1 MRGTWV
7 TAAALMVACAAL
19 AGCGSSTHEN
29 EPRPPVPTVVSVSV
43 GEDEISANAAIG
55 RGVGEPGARQPYLN
69 QNRNAPQ
76 NQADRA
82 APAVVNVAVANL
94 TDRATT
100 LRMQGP
106 VSRVLALTPGGSG
119 SFDMALPTG
128 IYLFS
133 SPASSGTARLN
144 VGPSRVSSGG
154 DVLLP

>member
-1 MRGTWV
+1 
-7 TAAALMVACAAL
+7 
-19 AGCGSSTHEN
+19 
-29 EPRPPVPTVVSVSV
+29 VVSVSV
-43 GEDEISANAAIG
+43 GEDEINAKAAIG
-55 RGVGEPGARQPYLN
+55 QGVGEPGARQPYLN

-76 NQADRA
+76 NQADRK
-82 APAVVNVAVANL
+82 APAVVNVAIANL

-106 VSRVLALTPGGSG
+106 VHRVVALTPGGSG
-119 SFDMALPTG
+119 SFNMALPTG

-144 VGPSRVSSGG
+144 VGRSRVSSGG

>member
-7 TAAALMVACAAL
+7 TAAALMAACAAL

>member
-1 MRGTWV
+1 M
-7 TAAALMVACAAL
+7 
-19 AGCGSSTHEN
+19 
-29 EPRPPVPTVVSVSV
+29 
-43 GEDEISANAAIG
+43 
-55 RGVGEPGARQPYLN
+55 
-69 QNRNAPQ
+69 
-76 NQADRA
+76 
-82 APAVVNVAVANL
+82 VNVAVANL